1 MVHYIISILC
11 CTVPVISYKLQAVL
25 DNSQETVLHN
35 GRTMAR
41 VQGRNSSIS
50 LCTLSVV
57 DERVKE
63 EHIDKLKK
71 DNYAVKLVDFDTM
84 LDVLEACDNLTDNTL
99 VNRLDTEVADSEVG
113 FWSLIRGII
122 PGTLWCGVNDIADS
136 YDSLGQNTRV
146 DRCCRAHD
154 HCPHKIKSFSS
165 KQGLLN
171 STPYTKSN
179 CKCDEIFY
187 NCLKNSNSST
197 GNSVGNFYF
206 NILNLQCIDMR
217 QPQRCSKWEGLEV
230 ANDTNAKEAPENDEA
245 LIQQQEDIFIP
256 NNEEKDKNTTDETVA
271 ILTQQELILN
281 GTQLPDYYLLPRTK
295 CQEWVDD
302 ENKTEKLSF
311 IDNIFEY

>member
-1 MVHYIISILC
+1 MVLNVISVLC
-11 CTVPVISYKLQAVL
+11 STVLVLSYKLQT
-25 DNSQETVLHN
+25 NKETILHN

-41 VQGRNSSIS
+41 VQGSNDSVD
-50 LCTLSVV
+50 LCSLSVV

-63 EHIDKLKK
+63 EHIANLEK
-71 DNYAVKLVDFDTM
+71 DNYTVTQIDFDTM
-84 LDVLEACDNLTDNTL
+84 LDVLEACDNLTDNSL

-136 YDSLGQNTRV
+136 YSSLGQNTRV

-217 QPQRCSKWEGLEV
+217 QPKRCSKWKGVEA
-230 ANDTNAKEAPENDEA
+230 ANETNTKDTAENDEA

-256 NNEEKDKNTTDETVA
+256 NAEENDKNTTDKTVG
-271 ILTQQELILN
+271 ILAQQESILN
-281 GTQLPDYYLLPRTK
+281 GTKLPDYYLLPRTQ

-302 ENKTEKLSF
+302 ENKTEKLTF
-311 IDNIFEY
+311 IDNKFEY